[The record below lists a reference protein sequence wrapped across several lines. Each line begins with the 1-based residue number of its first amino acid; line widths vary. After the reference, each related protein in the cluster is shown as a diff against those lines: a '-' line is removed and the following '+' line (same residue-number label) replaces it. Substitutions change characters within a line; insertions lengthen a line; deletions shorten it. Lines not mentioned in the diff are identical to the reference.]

1 LKTSIMALVLG
12 MWSCLAWAQQSP
24 SSFQPNR
31 PVTLIVPYGAGGGTD
46 QVARLFAQ
54 KLGELWRQPVVVE
67 NRAGAD
73 GAIGSAFVAKA
84 PADGHTLMLSV
95 ASIAINP
102 HVFAKLPFDT
112 LTQFTPITTLAL
124 PVVVM
129 VATPALQFKDGRAFI
144 EAARAAPGKYTY
156 ASTDT
161 STRMYSERLRAAQNL
176 DMVHVPYKSS
186 AQWMAD
192 IAAGVVDSGFASATS
207 ARPFLI
213 DRRVQVLGV
222 ASPKRSNLAP
232 DVPTF
237 TEQGIPGLD
246 GKSWYGLFGPG
257 KVPPAIVKAI
267 HEDVLRV
274 MNMPDV
280 RDKMDTLGVDP
291 GGEAPADFAKR
302 FLADYAEY
310 GEMIKRLKIPQQ

>member
-1 LKTSIMALVLG
+1 VKTLALTL
-12 MWSCLAWAQQSP
+12 CLALGSSLVQAQPASAPQAA
-24 SSFQPNR
+24 FQPNR
-31 PVTLIVPYGAGGGTD
+31 PVTLVVPYGAGGGTD
-46 QVARLFAQ
+46 QVARLFGQ

-73 GAIGSAFVAKA
+73 GAIGSAVVAKA
-84 PADGHTLMLSV
+84 APDGHTLMLSV

-102 HVFAKLPFDT
+102 HIFAKLPFDT
-112 LTQFTPITTLAL
+112 LTSFTPITTLAL

-192 IAAGVVDSGFASATS
+192 IAAGVVDTGFASATS
-207 ARPFLI
+207 ARPFLV

-222 ASPKRSNLAP
+222 ASPKRSTLAP

-237 TEQGIPGLD
+237 TEQGIGGLD
-246 GKSWYGLFGPG
+246 GKSWYGLFARCARQARCPGRGPG
-257 KVPPAIVKAI
+257 RRGAGRVPEALPRRLQGIRGHDQAA
-267 HEDVLRV
+267 EDSAA
-274 MNMPDV
+274 MS
-280 RDKMDTLGVDP
+280 
-291 GGEAPADFAKR
+291 A
-302 FLADYAEY
+302 LA
-310 GEMIKRLKIPQQ
+310 